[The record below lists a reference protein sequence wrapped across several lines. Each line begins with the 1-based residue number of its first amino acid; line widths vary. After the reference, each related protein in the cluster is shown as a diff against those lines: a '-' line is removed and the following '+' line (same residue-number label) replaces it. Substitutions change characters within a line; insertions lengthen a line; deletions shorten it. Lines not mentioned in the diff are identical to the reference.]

1 MKKLLKFLGVVFI
14 IFIAAAIAL
23 PFLFKDKIADK
34 LKQEINNQVNAKVNY
49 GKVGLSWFK
58 DFPLFTVSLN
68 DVSVINIA
76 PFEGDTLVYASQA
89 QATVNLKSLLGDEVS
104 INSLSLVNPVIN
116 VLVNKKG
123 AANYDVAKASSND
136 KEEVTSSEDLKF
148 NLKKYEIT
156 NGQFSYVD
164 EESDFKM
171 YLKDL
176 DHKGK
181 GDFTASQFVL
191 STKSKLKSATMIS
204 GGVAYLNKVA
214 ANIDADLDIN
224 LDESKYTFKNN
235 NIQLNAID
243 LSLDGFI
250 ELLEND
256 AIGMD
261 LKLNAKETEFKN
273 LLSLIPAMYT
283 KDFNKVETSGDAKLS
298 GFAKG
303 TYSEDSYPAFQVLA
317 NASNASFKYPDLPN
331 AVEAIAFNADIKHPG
346 GDLDKLEI
354 NIEDLHAE
362 VNNQPIDL
370 NLQIKNPMS
379 DPDVKMD
386 AVTKVDLAAVK
397 GALPLDGVEDLSG
410 MLDANVRLAAKM
422 SSFENKRYD
431 QISTDGH
438 VRVQNM
444 LYNSESVGMPANIK
458 EIDLTFNP
466 QNVTLNSFSGQIGE
480 SDIKAKGMLDN
491 FFPYLFQDETLEGK
505 VVLTSNYINVNEWM
519 SEEETTNED
528 GETEALEVFKVPADY
543 DIKFSTDI
551 KKLLYSDIELTNVF
565 GNIKIADEQL
575 RFTQFQGEAFDGN
588 LSMDGTY
595 STKDVDIPEVDLDFE
610 VLDADIVKAASSMA
624 SIEKFAPIV
633 KYIEGTASSSLKMKG
648 KLDENMYPELM
659 SLTGNGNAA
668 MIRGTLKNF
677 EPLTKL
683 AEVLNIDKL
692 KKIDMVS
699 LRAFF
704 DIKDGRVEL
713 KQPFKFNYQG
723 IGLEI
728 KGSHGLDNTLNYTM
742 NAMVPSDRLND
753 VVNSKFNFMV
763 SQIKTPV
770 GQIKMPSEIIVPVTI
785 TGTMDKP
792 NIKPDFEGAAQ
803 NAFALA
809 KGSVKE
815 QVKEVVAEKVNEVK
829 TEVKDK
835 VNTEV
840 DKKKEE
846 AKAKIADEKEKAKK
860 KAQEAAKKEAD
871 KLKEEGKKALKGI
884 FGKKKK

>member
-1 MKKLLKFLGVVFI
+1 MKKLLKILGVVLL
-14 IFIAAAIAL
+14 IFLIAAIAL
-23 PFLFKDKIADK
+23 PFLFKDKIAGK
-34 LKQEINNQVNAKVNY
+34 LKQEINKQVNANVNY

-58 DFPLFTVSLN
+58 DFPLFTVSVGN
-68 DVSVINIA
+68 VSVINKA
-76 PFEGDTLVYASQA
+76 PFEGDTLVYASQL

-104 INSLSLVNPVIN
+104 INSFSLIDPVIN
-116 VLVNKKG
+116 ILVDKEG
-123 AANYDVAKASSND
+123 AANYDVAKETTKDEDENA
-136 KEEVTSSEDLKF
+136 SSEDLKF
-148 NLKKYEIT
+148 NLKKYEIR

-164 EESDFKM
+164 ETSDFKI

-176 DHKGK
+176 DHQGK

-204 GGVAYLNKVA
+204 GGVPYLNRVA
-214 ANIDADLDIN
+214 ADIDADLDIN

-243 LSLDGFI
+243 LSLDGFVQ
-250 ELLEND
+250 LLDND

-261 LKLNAKETEFKN
+261 LKLNAKETSFKN
-273 LLSLIPAMYT
+273 LLSLVPAMYT
-283 KDFNKVETSGDAKLS
+283 KDFNKVETSGNAKLS

-303 TYSEDSYPAFQVLA
+303 TYSGESYPAFQVLA
-317 NASNASFKYPDLPN
+317 NANNASFKYPDLPN
-331 AVEAIAFNADIKHPG
+331 AVEAIAFDADIKHPG

-354 NIEDLHAE
+354 KVENLHAE

-386 AVTKVDLAAVK
+386 AVTKIDLAAVK
-397 GALPLDGVEDLSG
+397 GALPLEGVEDLSG

-422 SSFENKRYD
+422 SSFEDKRYD

-438 VRVQNM
+438 VQVQNM
-444 LYNSESVGMPANIK
+444 LYNSESLGIPADIK
-458 EIDLTFNP
+458 EIDLSFNP
-466 QNVTLNSFSGQIGE
+466 QNVTLNKFTGQIGE
-480 SDIKAKGMLDN
+480 SDIKANGTLDN
-491 FFPYLFQDETLEGK
+491 FFPYLFKGETLEGN
-505 VVLTSNYINVNEWM
+505 VVLAADYINVNEWM
-519 SEEETTNED
+519 SEEESTNGED
-528 GETEALEVFKVPADY
+528 EAVEVFKVPADY
-543 DIKFSTDI
+543 DISFNTNI
-551 KKLLYSDIELTNVF
+551 KKLLYTDIELTNVF
-565 GNIKIADEQL
+565 GKIKIADEQL

-588 LSMDGTY
+588 LAMDGTY
-595 STKDVDIPEVDLDFE
+595 STKNVDIPDVDLDFE
-610 VLDADIVKAASSMA
+610 VLDADIVKVASSMG

-668 MIRGTLKNF
+668 MIKGTLKNF

-683 AEVLNIDKL
+683 ATALNIDKL

-704 DIKDGRVEL
+704 DIKEGRVEL

-728 KGSHGLDNTLNYTM
+728 DGSHGLDNTLNYTL
-742 NAMVPSDRLND
+742 NALVPSDRLND

-763 SQIKTPV
+763 SQLNTPV
-770 GQIKMPSEIIVPVTI
+770 GQIKMPSEISVPVTI

-792 NIKPDFEGAAQ
+792 IIKPDFEGAAQ
-803 NAFALA
+803 NAFDMA

-815 QVKEVVAEKVNEVK
+815 QVKEVVTEKVNEVK

-840 DKKKEE
+840 DKQKEAAQKKIEE
-846 AKAKIADEKEKAKK
+846 EKAKAKKQAE
-860 KAQEAAKKEAD
+860 EAAKKEAD
-871 KLKEEGKKALKGI
+871 KLKEEGKKAIKGI